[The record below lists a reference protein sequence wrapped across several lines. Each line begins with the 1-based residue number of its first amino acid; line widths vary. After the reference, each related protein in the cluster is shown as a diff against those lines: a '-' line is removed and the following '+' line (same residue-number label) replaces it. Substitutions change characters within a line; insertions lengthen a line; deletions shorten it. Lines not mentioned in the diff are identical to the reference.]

1 MSESASASASA
12 SAAASTAASATAS
25 ARGSVL
31 GNQPAPAT
39 DSSIPSILQAPVD
52 MVDYTFQLR
61 DCKLMVFHELLDKN
75 ASTVYDLMY
84 AVSKKHGDTIEPDKV
99 QIFTKVNDDEFNPLK
114 DISEKLSDFEGV
126 DTFYYD
132 FTPISGSLLII
143 PNEK

>member
-12 SAAASTAASATAS
+12 SAAAS
-25 ARGSVL
+25 ARESSL
-31 GNQPAPAT
+31 GNQTAPQSSLGQRAV
-39 DSSIPSILQAPVD
+39 DSSIPSILQAPVE

-75 ASTVYDLMY
+75 SSTVYDLMY

-99 QIFTKVNDDEFNPLK
+99 QIFKKINDDEFELLK
-114 DISEKLSDFEGV
+114 DISEKLSNYEGV